1 MSMARLSV
9 KTPAPVCR
17 NFSPKAARL
26 MRWFGL
32 DRLDLQ
38 ERSAACSA
46 PCTVEMEPGRICLI
60 TGPSGTGK
68 TLLLRQFYKAAP
80 VKARLWLEEIPL
92 ESDRCVADCLDQ
104 PLEEAVRCLSAM
116 GLGDVFALLVPPCRL
131 STGQQY
137 RYRLV
142 RAMQSRH
149 RWLFA
154 DEFGAALDGPGAA
167 ALAVQTAAVVRRS
180 RRILFAAAAREEL
193 ADYLQP
199 DIRIQKGPNGQT
211 EIQNPY
217 PQRP

>member
-1 MSMARLSV
+1 MMARLSV
-9 KTPAPVCR
+9 KIPSPGR
-17 NFSPKAARL
+17 ENFGPKAARL

-32 DRLDLQ
+32 DRLDVQ
-38 ERSAACSA
+38 EHLAACSA
-46 PCTVEMEPGRICLI
+46 SCTVEIGPGRICLI

-80 VKARLWLEEIPL
+80 RKARLWLEDIPL
-92 ESDRCVADCLDQ
+92 ESDRCVADCMDQ
-104 PLEEAVRCLSAM
+104 PLEETVRCFSAM

-142 RAMQSRH
+142 RAMLSRR

-154 DEFGAALDGPGAA
+154 DEFGAALDGPGTA
-167 ALAVQTAAVVRRS
+167 ALAVQTAAIVRRS

-199 DIRIQKGPNGQT
+199 DILIQKGPGGQT

-217 PQRP
+217 PERT